1 MLQRRQVRHGER
13 QQGLLRRQDVRTS
26 ASRCVSNSSPRSHGG
41 NQFSLLLSVFSAV
54 ITKLHVSSARW
65 YSHGRSPIPEHTMR
79 FRLVLFFFLAATIAF
94 AQAKPQSSSPSI
106 TYLRCGTLYDGKS
119 AIG

>member
-1 MLQRRQVRHGER
+1 M
-13 QQGLLRRQDVRTS
+13 
-26 ASRCVSNSSPRSHGG
+26 
-41 NQFSLLLSVFSAV
+41 
-54 ITKLHVSSARW
+54 K
-65 YSHGRSPIPEHTMR
+65 

-119 AIG
+119 DTARKNVTLRIAGEKIDQLGDNRCV